1 MRGTKN
7 WGKMHAFGLK
17 FALECFGLK
26 GVFVK
31 FLYHF

>member
-1 MRGTKN
+1 
-7 WGKMHAFGLK
+7 MHAFGLR
-17 FALECFGLK
+17 FALEGFGLK